1 MREVCTPLTE
11 RYIAVDNVCAWP
23 NLTRMP
29 DGAIISTIFSQPCH
43 GLWEGDVEC
52 WTSLDEGR
60 TWSYRGTAAP
70 HEPNT
75 NRMNVAAGLAAN
87 GDLIVLASGW
97 DDRPTI
103 ASGPGEEQEW
113 QPAGVGRSNV
123 LHPWVCRSADGGRT
137 WKRDGVV
144 EFSPRAEGYLEPVPF
159 GDIVACGDGTL
170 GVSVYT
176 RKLDGALSSFFLS
189 SRDDGQTWGECVP
202 LAPMHNETT
211 LFSFGD
217 GRLLAAARSRNLDQF
232 VSNDAG
238 RTWELHGPLTGAGEL
253 PGHFLRLT
261 DGRILL
267 TYGIRHSG
275 FYGVGARIGD
285 PDGTTWYTPIVLVNL
300 DDTHDGGYPSSV
312 QSPDGTVVTAYYSRG
327 VQAHTRY
334 HMGVVRWDI
343 DRAVEKNRV
352 PENWPSP

>member
-202 LAPMHNETT
+202 WHQCTT
-211 LFSFGD
+211 KPHCSPSATDGSWPPRAAGTLISLSPTTPD
-217 GRLLAAARSRNLDQF
+217 GRGNFMVPSQALANCLATSFD
-232 VSNDAG
+232 
-238 RTWELHGPLTGAGEL
+238 
-253 PGHFLRLT
+253 
-261 DGRILL
+261 
-267 TYGIRHSG
+267 
-275 FYGVGARIGD
+275 
-285 PDGTTWYTPIVLVNL
+285 
-300 DDTHDGGYPSSV
+300 
-312 QSPDGTVVTAYYSRG
+312 
-327 VQAHTRY
+327 
-334 HMGVVRWDI
+334 
-343 DRAVEKNRV
+343 
-352 PENWPSP
+352 